1 MERLYLVYAVGG
13 LAATVLA
20 LVSRTIHRMPFS
32 GPLVALLLGIVLG
45 PQLLGLLELE
55 PELRDTL
62 LLEGARLLLAG
73 SVMTAALRF
82 PATTLAALV
91 RPLVL
96 LLVVVMP
103 LAALAAGAASLLL
116 GLPLALAALV
126 GACLCPTDPVL
137 AASVVTGEPAERDLP
152 GRIRALLTGES
163 GANDGLALPLVG
175 IALAVVLPATGLGDA
190 FGKVAWETVGGV
202 VIGLLAGLTA
212 GWALRAATR
221 QRDLEEGP
229 KLVFTLLLAVS
240 VLGIARLAGT
250 GGVLAVFVAGIAYNR
265 MVAESD
271 RGPQDAVDEAVNR
284 YAVLPLFLVFGA
296 VLPWQDW
303 IAFGPAALVF
313 VFAILLVRRL
323 PFVLVLARRLR
334 LARRDALFAGWF
346 GPIGVS
352 ALFYLA
358 HSVHEGATDPRL
370 FAAGTLAV
378 AANTVVYGLTATPGR
393 NLYSKS
399 RAAGPPRSSR

>member
-1 MERLYLVYAVGG
+1 MVCAVGG
-13 LAATVLA
+13 LAAAVLA
-20 LVSRTIHRMPFS
+20 LVSRAIHRLPFS
-32 GPLVALLLGIVLG
+32 GPLAALLLGIVLG

-82 PATTLAALV
+82 PTTALSALV

-103 LAALAAGAASLLL
+103 LAALAAGAAALLL

-137 AASVVTGEPAERDLP
+137 AASVITGEPAERDLP

-175 IALAVVLPATGLGDA
+175 IALAVVLPATHLGDA
-190 FGKVAWETVGGV
+190 FGKVAWEVAGGV
-202 VIGLLAGLTA
+202 VIGLLAGLAA

-221 QRDLEEGP
+221 HRDLEEGP
-229 KLVFTLLLAVS
+229 KLVFPLLLAVS

-250 GGVLAVFVAGIAYNR
+250 GGVLAVFVAGLAYNR

-296 VLPWQDW
+296 VLPWRDW
-303 IAFGPAALVF
+303 IAFGPAAIVF
-313 VFAILLVRRL
+313 VIAILLVRRL
-323 PFVLVLARRLR
+323 PFILVLARPLR

-358 HSVHEGATDPRL
+358 HSVHEGAIDPRL

-378 AANTVVYGLTATPGR
+378 AAHTAVYGLTATLGR
-393 NLYSKS
+393 KLYAKS
-399 RAAGPPRSSR
+399 RSADPPR